1 MKDFLGLVR
10 CLLCL
15 SLLINVGQ
23 AVADEG
29 AVHDVVIPDGV
40 DQFTPAIISISAGE
54 TVRWINNDTKQPSHD
69 FASLPGT
76 KPENKELKVIELKS
90 GEMFEHT
97 FSRPGEY
104 IYFCYIHKGMI
115 GKVVV
120 K

>member
-1 MKDFLGLVR
+1 MKKSLVSM
-10 CLLCL
+10 CYLFCFGV
-15 SLLINVGQ
+15 LISAGEV
-23 AVADEG
+23 VAEG

-40 DQFTPAIISISAGE
+40 DQFMPAIVTISAGE
-54 TVRWINNDTKQPSHD
+54 TVRWVNNDTKQPSHD

-90 GEMFEHT
+90 GEVFEHT
-97 FSRPGEY
+97 FDRPGEY
-104 IYFCYIHKGMI
+104 IYFCYIHQGMI